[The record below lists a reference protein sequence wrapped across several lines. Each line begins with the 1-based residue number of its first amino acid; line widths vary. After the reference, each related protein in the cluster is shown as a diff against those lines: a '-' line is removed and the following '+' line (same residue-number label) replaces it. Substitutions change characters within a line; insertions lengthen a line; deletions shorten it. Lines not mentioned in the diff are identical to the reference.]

1 MSQPQIQPGIYR
13 HYKGNLYQVL
23 GLVRHSETEEWLV
36 LYKTL
41 YGDFSSWVRP
51 FAMFTG
57 TVNTDNGEQPR
68 FALQQPL
75 KAGAALPP
83 QYEPDASR
91 RPPSLRRR
99 KPALFSRCMNTSTTR
114 RPNPTV
120 KKPPLRWGWTQPACS
135 KPCWSASAA
144 IKAR

>member
-57 TVNTDNGEQPR
+57 TVSTDNGEQPR
-68 FALQQPL
+68 FALELALEP
-75 KAGAALPP
+75 GASLPP
-83 QYEPDASR
+83 QYEPDAS
-91 RPPSLRRR
+91 
-99 KPALFSRCMNTSTTR
+99 
-114 RPNPTV
+114 
-120 KKPPLRWGWTQPACS
+120 
-135 KPCWSASAA
+135 
-144 IKAR
+144 